1 MPDLPKE
8 EIKTEV
14 LVIGGG
20 AAGLVAAI
28 EAKACGLDVTLVA
41 KSKVGRSGNTIV
53 AGTGMAVWAPD
64 LDSKDSMEVFK
75 QDTFSSG
82 KAINDPEIVDL
93 FIKGSSNLIE
103 KFTAYGVKFKS
114 MENNL
119 VIKHAPGHSEART
132 LSVDFNKF
140 PYLTRG
146 LSLSVPL
153 LKTAEKA
160 GIRIVDYTSV
170 IELLLADGRVAGAVA
185 LNKKTQSV
193 MIFRA
198 GCVILSTGG
207 GGRIFRKTNNTRDIT
222 GDSYRLA
229 LNAGAS
235 LRDMEFV
242 QFYPTM
248 MFSPIKVTVSSPLFG
263 EGAFL
268 RNASGDRFMS
278 NYDVKG
284 DMATRD
290 IMSRAVFN
298 EVKEGRGDKG
308 HVFMDCRH
316 IDSKVFETRYAEF
329 MRLLSKAN
337 LDLRR
342 DLIPISPATHFFMG
356 GVVINERGETQ
367 IPGLLACGEA
377 VGGLHGANRLA
388 GNALTETFVFG
399 TIAGKQAKQ
408 IIDSRR
414 FPEIRSVEIE
424 TFRDGGINIS
434 ELMTSLRRVTW
445 DYLSI
450 IREEKTSQ
458 TALDEIKKITDTLD
472 NTRIESVFDLVS
484 LYELKSMISTAE
496 LIGLGAM
503 ARKESRGAHFRS
515 DFPDTRDDD
524 FKGNFFYRK
533 QNDKIDVQYKPVND

>member
-1 MPDLPKE
+1 
-8 EIKTEV
+8 
-14 LVIGGG
+14 
-20 AAGLVAAI
+20 
-28 EAKACGLDVTLVA
+28 
-41 KSKVGRSGNTIV
+41 
-53 AGTGMAVWAPD
+53 
-64 LDSKDSMEVFK
+64 
-75 QDTFSSG
+75 
-82 KAINDPEIVDL
+82 
-93 FIKGSSNLIE
+93 
-103 KFTAYGVKFKS
+103 
-114 MENNL
+114 
-119 VIKHAPGHSEART
+119 
-132 LSVDFNKF
+132 
-140 PYLTRG
+140 
-146 LSLSVPL
+146 
-153 LKTAEKA
+153 
-160 GIRIVDYTSV
+160 
-170 IELLLADGRVAGAVA
+170 
-185 LNKKTQSV
+185 

-229 LNAGAS
+229 LNAGAT

-268 RNASGDRFMS
+268 RNVSGDRFMS
-278 NYDVKG
+278 NYDEKG

-316 IDSKVFETRYAEF
+316 IDSKVFEARYAEF

-337 LDLRR
+337 LDLRK

-377 VGGLHGANRLA
+377 VGGLHGANRLG

-408 IIDSRR
+408 VIDSKRL
-414 FPEIRSVEIE
+414 PEIRSEEIE
-424 TFRDGGINIS
+424 PFRDGGINIS

-458 TALDEIKKITDTLD
+458 TALDEIKKITDALD

-484 LYELKSMISTAE
+484 LYELKSMIATAE

-524 FKGNFFYRK
+524 YKGNFFYRK
-533 QNDKIDVQYKPVND
+533 QNDKIDVQYRPARN